1 MSLTIY
7 SNGSYML
14 LLEDDIY
21 KLKTKLKEI
30 SKKENLYNIGKFVYK
45 CCNDPTYINYIKE
58 KMYSYDKI
66 FVTIEEY
73 DLIESLSD

>member
-7 SNGSYML
+7 SDGSYMI

-21 KLKTKLKEI
+21 KLREKLKEL
-30 SKKENLYNIGKFVYK
+30 SKKENLYKLGKFVYNCSK
-45 CCNDPTYINYIKE
+45 NPGYVQYMKE
-58 KMYSYDKI
+58 KMNNFDKI

-73 DLIESLSD
+73 DLIESLFE